1 MVQATARAKA
11 QRAENSKTR
20 LSGELLE
27 LKPGDLVD
35 FHRPPAT
42 KDHSGWMGP
51 AVVADVTPIPQG
63 IIAVRWQGRTLDCRI
78 QDIRRALVYP
88 VFLAVHSSDSPVMI
102 LRMAV
107 ESSFGS
113 CTRVGWFKQQ
123 GNWQACEANKT
134 SAKVLLAGLYVA
146 GVCLNLQGA
155 VGFRFGRN
163 IRTIS
168 AVQCDDSF
176 IMWWTAGD
184 QSCWRHAFLPATSH
198 INLVRL
204 TGLEESKLCFAQ
216 YFMLDSQAVS
226 QLRVVVSDIPN
237 VGGPY
242 EPDLPELREAEMPND
257 NRNVRRIRSIADGAV
272 SNEVAN
278 TPNATFD
285 EQDLG
290 DDNEELL
297 TYNTQDELRSIVG
310 QGTLDVESASAPPVA
325 PTVNAFVSDEVYVIP
340 EDDSESE
347 SAELVFTS
355 SSSQYLTNAPFVSKD
370 HELAFEY
377 NREELP
383 TAVIQRVNHLI
394 SRDEALQHVSECR
407 AAMIKELERWSR
419 HKAWQRRPRAGSQ
432 NVLQSRWVLKWK
444 NMQGSRGVKARL
456 VVQGFQ
462 DRQETQTFAGTSSRW
477 GQRLLLILATQFEW
491 DLLSLDVSEAFLRG
505 ISFKE
510 LHQDDPSKPL
520 RQVQL
525 KLPPGCGVLFRSLGG
540 MEDFCEETEVLE
552 MLKPGFGLKDAPRL
566 WNKALRKVLGI
577 IGVRAIATD
586 NQLYVKHDSK
596 GVLIL
601 AISVHVD
608 DLKLTGIVT
617 EMLRAKKVLEDH
629 FDELKCESGS
639 FEHLGLAHSFA
650 DGRWSVDQSHYAK
663 ELKLIPESDLRL
675 HPDDL
680 ASAEVAKLYMSLLGG
695 VAWLAQTRLDICVF
709 VAALQRRLKSPRGQ
723 DVINLNRIVKY
734 VQKNPLKL
742 MYSKVPDP
750 WKMLAISDSSYQS
763 KDGDGLAMRSGIIV
777 LTNKEGLKKG
787 NNIVQLL
794 ECVSRKQS
802 RVRRSTY
809 AAELYSA
816 LDLIGMGININ
827 LGLTEVLSGIRTAS
841 ELADILE
848 RGQNLI
854 PLECVIDARSVL
866 DSVSQEEVK
875 TPNDKIMFIHA
886 LKLREHLDRNQ
897 ISQLTLG

>member
-204 TGLEESKLCFAQ
+204 TGLEESKLCFVQ

-325 PTVNAFVSDEVYVIP
+325 PTVNAFVSDEV
-340 EDDSESE
+340 
-347 SAELVFTS
+347 
-355 SSSQYLTNAPFVSKD
+355 
-370 HELAFEY
+370 
-377 NREELP
+377 
-383 TAVIQRVNHLI
+383 
-394 SRDEALQHVSECR
+394 
-407 AAMIKELERWSR
+407 
-419 HKAWQRRPRAGSQ
+419 
-432 NVLQSRWVLKWK
+432 
-444 NMQGSRGVKARL
+444 
-456 VVQGFQ
+456 
-462 DRQETQTFAGTSSRW
+462 
-477 GQRLLLILATQFEW
+477 
-491 DLLSLDVSEAFLRG
+491 
-505 ISFKE
+505 
-510 LHQDDPSKPL
+510 
-520 RQVQL
+520 
-525 KLPPGCGVLFRSLGG
+525 
-540 MEDFCEETEVLE
+540 
-552 MLKPGFGLKDAPRL
+552 
-566 WNKALRKVLGI
+566 
-577 IGVRAIATD
+577 
-586 NQLYVKHDSK
+586 
-596 GVLIL
+596 
-601 AISVHVD
+601 
-608 DLKLTGIVT
+608 
-617 EMLRAKKVLEDH
+617 
-629 FDELKCESGS
+629 
-639 FEHLGLAHSFA
+639 
-650 DGRWSVDQSHYAK
+650 
-663 ELKLIPESDLRL
+663 
-675 HPDDL
+675 
-680 ASAEVAKLYMSLLGG
+680 
-695 VAWLAQTRLDICVF
+695 
-709 VAALQRRLKSPRGQ
+709 
-723 DVINLNRIVKY
+723 
-734 VQKNPLKL
+734 
-742 MYSKVPDP
+742 
-750 WKMLAISDSSYQS
+750 
-763 KDGDGLAMRSGIIV
+763 
-777 LTNKEGLKKG
+777 
-787 NNIVQLL
+787 
-794 ECVSRKQS
+794 
-802 RVRRSTY
+802 
-809 AAELYSA
+809 
-816 LDLIGMGININ
+816 
-827 LGLTEVLSGIRTAS
+827 
-841 ELADILE
+841 
-848 RGQNLI
+848 
-854 PLECVIDARSVL
+854 
-866 DSVSQEEVK
+866 
-875 TPNDKIMFIHA
+875 
-886 LKLREHLDRNQ
+886 
-897 ISQLTLG
+897 